1 VTYPVHYCK
10 SWFRA
15 KKRTTELW
23 PAGKAEA
30 AHLQRQPYTALVG
43 SAERPYCFVHVAAKV
58 VGVGFLDSLLRESL
72 TYAFKEVEAGK
83 LFMTMAVH
91 REFEADTDSVTG
103 GVTYIFDRSG
113 TMRIRREYFRP
124 HRAETAVSSCDP
136 APLYDMR
143 PEFGQ
148 YDDIIRVERQ

>member
-1 VTYPVHYCK
+1 MKRPIHYCK

-15 KKRTTELW
+15 KKRPTELW
-23 PAGKAEA
+23 PVGKAEA
-30 AHLQRQPYTALVG
+30 AHLHRRPYTALVG
-43 SAERPYCFVHVAAKV
+43 SADRPYCFVDVTANV
-58 VGVGFLDSLLRESL
+58 VVVGFLDSLLRESL
-72 TYAFKEVEAGK
+72 TYAFKEIEAGT

-91 REFEADTDSVTG
+91 RDFEADTDSVTG

-124 HRAETAVSSCDP
+124 HRAETATSSFDP

-148 YDDIIRVERQ
+148 YDDITRVERQ

>member
-43 SAERPYCFVHVAAKV
+43 SAERPYGFVHVAAKV
-58 VGVGFLDSLLRESL
+58 VGVGFLDSLLRE
-72 TYAFKEVEAGK
+72 
-83 LFMTMAVH
+83 
-91 REFEADTDSVTG
+91 
-103 GVTYIFDRSG
+103 
-113 TMRIRREYFRP
+113 
-124 HRAETAVSSCDP
+124 
-136 APLYDMR
+136 
-143 PEFGQ
+143 
-148 YDDIIRVERQ
+148 